1 MQTVKQYNYR
11 IWGLIILNNNPNNS
25 PIVPTMAWL
34 LQKPVCFL
42 GFGFGS
48 GLAPVAPGTFGTLP
62 ALPMAALLM
71 ALGFGSWGI
80 TIIALLLFV
89 VGVYICDYTEKAL
102 GIQDYGG
109 IVWDEIVAMLLVLAW
124 TPDGFWWW
132 GLAFVVFRLFD
143 AIKPWPIR
151 WFDQRVH
158 GGFGIM
164 LDDLIAAIFTLMVL
178 GVFGCLVN

>member
-1 MQTVKQYNYR
+1 
-11 IWGLIILNNNPNNS
+11 
-25 PIVPTMAWL
+25 MAWL
-34 LQKPVCFL
+34 LKRPICFL
-42 GFGFGS
+42 GFGFGT

-62 ALPMAALLM
+62 ALPLAGLLM
-71 ALGFGSWGI
+71 ACGLGPWGM
-80 TIIALLLFV
+80 TFMALALFV
-89 VGVYICDYTEKAL
+89 FGVYVCDYTEQAL

-124 TPDGFWWW
+124 TPTGFWWW
-132 GLAFVVFRLFD
+132 VLAFVLFRLFD

-164 LDDLIAAIFTLMVL
+164 LDDIIAALFTLAVMGLVWMMV
-178 GVFGCLVN
+178 G